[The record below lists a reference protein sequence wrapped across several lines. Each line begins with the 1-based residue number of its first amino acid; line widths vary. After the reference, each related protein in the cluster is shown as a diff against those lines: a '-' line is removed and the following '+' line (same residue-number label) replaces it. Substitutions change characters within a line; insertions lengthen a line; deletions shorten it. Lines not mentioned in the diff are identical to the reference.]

1 VRELNRIY
9 PKWINDCTKP
19 NVKSALMLAF
29 DTASD
34 QQKSQLKQLVKY
46 SVDLDK
52 ANATIREQQSQ
63 LRLLAEAVL
72 ECHGNDCSYYIEC
85 TCPVCELAREVQY
98 AESSLFLRVS

>member
-46 SVDLDK
+46 SVDLDN

-63 LRLLAEAVL
+63 LRLLADAVL
-72 ECHGNDCSYYIEC
+72 RSHTGMGRVEWDGRRCI
-85 TCPVCELAREVQY
+85 CPACVLAREIMEVGN
-98 AESSLFLRVS
+98 V